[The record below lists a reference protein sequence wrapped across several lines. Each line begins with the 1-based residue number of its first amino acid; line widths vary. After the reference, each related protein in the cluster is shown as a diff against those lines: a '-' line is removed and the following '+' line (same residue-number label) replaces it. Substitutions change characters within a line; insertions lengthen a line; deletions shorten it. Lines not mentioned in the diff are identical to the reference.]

1 MTAVEENFGVRF
13 APLRKRLLAYAV
25 ALTHDHDLAGD
36 LVQESVSRAMSAP
49 QRPASEAAFRAWMF
63 KILRNLW
70 IDEIRASK
78 RRREIETG
86 MQEAAS
92 AMPLSMESVIVS
104 AFAVRQALA
113 VISHDHREILALV
126 DVSGLTYEEASSVL
140 DIPKGTVMSRVSRAR
155 QALIAVLEDEGQLSH
170 QEPK

>member
-1 MTAVEENFGVRF
+1 
-13 APLRKRLLAYAV
+13 
-25 ALTHDHDLAGD
+25 
-36 LVQESVSRAMSAP
+36 
-49 QRPASEAAFRAWMF
+49 MF